1 MRGTGTRPSRI
12 LAPVALVVLAA
23 LAWVAWDHFPGS
35 SPAPAGRPAAA
46 GVGARHEVFYGPPNS
61 LAVLPFEN
69 ATEATE
75 DAALSEGLA
84 AGILDHLVAEP
95 GLQVTARSSSFF
107 FRDRGGSRRII
118 AERLQSRH
126 LLDGEFRREGEVAV
140 LSLALFDAQE
150 NREVW
155 RQEYAAD
162 LPGLLGMLG
171 GICAEIVAVL
181 PMPVRELRPT
191 GPAPDAQAWLQY
203 ARGLYY
209 ADPSREQDLAGAA
222 AALQSALAIAPS
234 YTAARLELAGIWL
247 HPAWLAGETGGESV
261 ARARKAVQLV
271 LAEEPAAARAWALLS
286 YIRHRHDWDWDGAAA
301 AGRRAAE
308 LGTGDA
314 GVLGVAGLALA
325 TVGELPV
332 AQDLVQDSVS
342 RDPLNLGRRLR
353 LGLLQ
358 EFRGEFDAALAT
370 YRQLLVLNP
379 DYPGAYA
386 YRARVKVL
394 QGKPESALEEAG
406 QETDPFWRRY
416 ARILALTARGEAG
429 EAEPLLQ
436 EMVAESGAVAAF
448 QLVEILAFSGAT
460 AEAFEWLDR
469 AFARRDPGLA
479 SVLGNR
485 FLEELH
491 DDARWPEWL
500 ARLGLTAM
508 DVSGD

>member
-1 MRGTGTRPSRI
+1 MMGPTTRRSRI
-12 LAPVALVVLAA
+12 FAPLALLVLAA
-23 LAWVAWDHFPGS
+23 LAWVAWNHFPGS
-35 SPAPAGRPAAA
+35 SPAPAERPAAA
-46 GVGARHEVFYGPPNS
+46 GVGGRHEVYYGPPNS
-61 LAVLPFEN
+61 LAVLPFEY
-69 ATEATE
+69 AAEATE
-75 DAALSEGLA
+75 DAVLGEGLA

-95 GLQVTARSSSFF
+95 GLHVTARSSSFF
-107 FRDRGGSRRII
+107 FRDRGGGHRII
-118 AERLQSRH
+118 AERLQSGH
-126 LLDGEFRREGEVAV
+126 LLDGEFRREGEGVV
-140 LSLALFDAQE
+140 LTLALFDARE

-171 GICAEIVAVL
+171 GICADIVAAL
-181 PMPVRELRPT
+181 PIPPRELRPA

-209 ADPSREQDLAGAA
+209 ADPSREQDLPGAA
-222 AALQSALAIAPS
+222 DALQSALAIDPS
-234 YTAARLELAGIWL
+234 YAAARLELAGIWL

-261 ARARKAVQLV
+261 AQAREAVLLV
-271 LAEEPAAARAWALLS
+271 LDEDPAAARAWALLS

-301 AGRRAAE
+301 SGRRAAE
-308 LGTGDA
+308 LGRGDA

-325 TVGELPV
+325 TVGEFAM
-332 AQDLVQDSVS
+332 AQDLLQDSVS

-358 EFRGEFDAALAT
+358 EFRGDFDAALAT

-394 QGKPESALEEAG
+394 QGKPDSALAEAE
-406 QETDPFWRRY
+406 QESDPFWRRY
-416 ARILALTARGEAG
+416 ARILALTAQGEAG

-436 EMVAESGAVAAF
+436 EMVADSGSVAAF
-448 QLVEILAFSGAT
+448 QLVEILAFSGDS
-460 AEAFEWLDR
+460 AEAFEWLER
-469 AFARRDPGLA
+469 AYARRDPGMA

-485 FLEELH
+485 FFEALH
-491 DDARWPEWL
+491 DDARWTEL
-500 ARLGLTAM
+500 LTRLGLTAV
-508 DVSGD
+508 DGSGD